1 MSIIDQVIQVS
12 EGTLESMGYEIVRV
26 LLSGKHRPTLQVMID
41 RLDGQNINIDDCVE
55 ASHALSAILD
65 VEDFIRESYKL
76 EVTSPGLDRPLTK
89 LSHFSKFIGS
99 NIKLE
104 TKLPANGQRKFQG
117 KISQVQ
123 EASIVLESV
132 HEDGTCSEH
141 TFDYEDV
148 LKAKINHEPP
158 TSVRPKTNKPKEKR

>member
-41 RLDGQNINIDDCVE
+41 RLDGQNINIDDCIDV
-55 ASHALSAILD
+55 SHTLSAILD
-65 VEDFIRESYKL
+65 VEDFIRESYQL

-89 LSHFSKFIGS
+89 LHHFSRFIGS

-104 TKLPANGQRKFQG
+104 TRLPLNGQRKFHG
-117 KISQVQ
+117 KIARVQ
-123 EASIVLESV
+123 DSTIDLEILL
-132 HEDGTCSEH
+132 EDGTSCE
-141 TFDYEDV
+141 TAFAYEDV
-148 LKAKINHEPP
+148 LKAKMNHEPP
-158 TSVRPKTNKPKEKR
+158 TSARQKTNKPKEKR